1 VAAFPFFSSF
11 GPAKAIVAG
20 VLLAAALLTT
30 CRTRAWN
37 AAGAEVVAGPAAQLM
52 QGSILAFLFLVVSLP
67 ALLFAHDAGLALRAA
82 HLDLAGVATY
92 LVATYVAHEEC
103 FLPRLASWV
112 SMAVLLVAVP
122 AALEVVLGQPLLGYA
137 LLPGGA
143 TLGNP
148 DLAAELVAVALPA
161 ALLSVI
167 HGRGAGRWLGVSAIA
182 TGILLLVLIPSA
194 TARLAL
200 AGAGLMAVAS
210 GIARRPRPWLW
221 RAIPAL
227 LVLAVC
233 IAAAVYFVGE
243 GRLHLYRTAADCAM
257 ERPISGHGVGG
268 FPGCFLE
275 HQATRVAE
283 DPGLLPWW
291 TNARHAHDEWLHLW
305 AERGLSAPLVLL
317 VLFGLAWATAMRS
330 GAWWAASGIVAAAVC
345 ATGSVSLAHYPGR
358 ILAFLWLGLAC
369 GQAFRWEGE
378 SKEQP
383 FPAKP
388 GEQEIPHPT
397 DRSEAHRLRWLGRT
411 VGALRL
417 RRVGSRPA
425 WLDGEAGSGEEPGGA
440 GGGVRRIGAKLTGC
454 DGSAEPRVRC
464 ARGVMA
470 PGPAWWLV
478 AAFLVLAPI
487 WSAGIDFLY
496 VRGEYGRV
504 LDLEG
509 SHAGASLRLGQALA
523 DSGNTGAG
531 CRLIEQALVVSPDL
545 NTAVA
550 AGVCRAREGDL
561 DAAIAHLETAVRWHP
576 RFGTAYADLAE
587 VYRQAGRQEEAWR
600 HITRAVSL
608 WPGRK
613 DFERIRRAVCSK
625 NPFCLPDRR

>member
-67 ALLFAHDAGLALRAA
+67 ALLFAPDAGLALRAA

-103 FLPRLASWV
+103 FLPRLASWG

-167 HGRGAGRWLGVSAIA
+167 HGRGAGRWLGVSATA

-305 AERGLSAPLVLL
+305 AERGPLAPLVLL
-317 VLFGLAWATAMRS
+317 MLFGLAWATAMRS

-425 WLDGEAGSGEEPGGA
+425 W
-440 GGGVRRIGAKLTGC
+440 
-454 DGSAEPRVRC
+454 
-464 ARGVMA
+464 
-470 PGPAWWLV
+470 WLV

-487 WSAGIDFLY
+487 WSAGIDVLY

-550 AGVCRAREGDL
+550 AGVCRARGGDL
-561 DAAIAHLETAVRWHP
+561 EAAIAHLETAVRWHP